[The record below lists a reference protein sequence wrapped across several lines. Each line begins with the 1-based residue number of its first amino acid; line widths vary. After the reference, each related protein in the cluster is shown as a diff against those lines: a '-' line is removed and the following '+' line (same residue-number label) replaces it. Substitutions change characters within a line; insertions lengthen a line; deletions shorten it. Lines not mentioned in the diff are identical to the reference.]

1 MSRGTATV
9 AAESNVSGIIK
20 SLNVLEDDLDSLG
33 GKVGDMK
40 KQLAARTQSQ
50 IESMREKTRE
60 MAAKE
65 AEVII
70 NKSKAKAE
78 AESKD
83 IKERGEARL
92 AEIKSAVDANF
103 EGAVKDVV
111 STILKP

>member
-1 MSRGTATV
+1 MSKGSASV

-20 SLNVLEDDLDSLG
+20 SLSALEDNLDSLG

-40 KQLAARTQSQ
+40 KQLAARAQSQ
-50 IESMREKTRE
+50 IESMMEKTRE
-60 MAAKE
+60 MASKE

-70 NKSKAKAE
+70 NESRAAAE
-78 AESKD
+78 AESKG
-83 IKERGEARL
+83 ITERGEARL
-92 AEIKSAVDANF
+92 AEIKSAVDDNF